1 MKLLPSAPSI
11 KTQTKKISSK
21 SVSSSGESGGH
32 KGLVSVKS
40 RVVKIEKLLGN
51 QNKLYAKQKKKA
63 QKVDEKKTRKK
74 QESKLEKPKK
84 GEEGK
89 EKKKLLK
96 GPKLGFL
103 DRIKSFIGKV
113 LLGFIAFKMIDYLP
127 QMIAFIPKIDAAA
140 TWIADFGIGVV
151 DGFASFV
158 KGAYDLRD
166 KTIGFIDELGGQ
178 DLVNNFKKF
187 EGAVDTAITTI
198 IFAAAAGGKG
208 GIFDAVGDVLG
219 DRLMQQGAQRGA
231 QAAATQAGGTAAQGA
246 GIGAGAAAAIV
257 GGAGL
262 LASALGEG
270 SFQLKKFGKGIES
283 GAKKRWEEK
292 HAWDPRKA
300 LDWAIW
306 QGSRYLNF
314 QLGVLGGL
322 LDIVG
327 APFRYAIELIRY
339 PFLNAE
345 DKKKQATNLAKF
357 DSRIREN
364 LREGLNMLTG
374 GLAFKE
380 KGSFGNIYGND
391 KAQKEMMS
399 KYSSGGITRG
409 GQELGAISRSL
420 KAETKTPRRVFLE
433 KSKET
438 KIKGG
443 SQVGGEEKIKKI
455 FPESK
460 EKDTVSP
467 LTYIQDVNKKVS
479 TMPFLGPIFGI
490 AYKTILGDKAD
501 DNDYTNIASGLDKW
515 TRYTF
520 DIKSGRMRMAGGGEV
535 DVDMLMKG
543 QNMTQALKKNVKGI
557 VSQKVTDALADLR
570 KQLGLRSN
578 TTQTGGGLGPGN
590 ENVPSGFTGTVN
602 VTGGGAADF
611 WTLVAVA
618 SREDGDPQGWADV
631 AQSIYNRLASGKYGG
646 KTIKDLIVSQM
657 QYEPTW
663 LYPNGTKVSRGKPNP
678 EWYSIKDAASASAAT
693 GMSVSAM
700 QSVAN
705 VLLNAQYQ
713 DKARSFIGGRTDFMG
728 GSNQPGPGDIRRTSN
743 SPNNFFGWFVGPGSR
758 AYGATNP
765 KPAAVPSFNTTESTV
780 TGTRSFGGGP
790 GGLPSTDPSNLKI
803 NKKGEIY
810 LHWNAADNSST
821 YGGGDKYHAIFTAD
835 GKKYPANPDYS
846 NFRTPEGHT
855 AYRNSRGIGL
865 AVAAMKGYNW
875 SYAPKKKQLDAMAT
889 EAATIAKA
897 WGWKPNDINRK
908 NVMTHAEAAAGK
920 DGRVSLHTPAM
931 AGAKTDPDNYGPTWW
946 GGDGSRSDLHKLSA
960 NAPDGSGGGI
970 LRNMIKNRMYYGGK
984 VSGKRGQDMIPV
996 MLTHGEFI
1004 LDVDS
1009 TKALEDNFPGFLDAL
1024 NHAKYDQAI
1033 GVLRTYASYE
1043 SGAQQTAQIPMTII
1057 NNIVQSQKQN
1067 SGGVVVMSSGG
1078 SVDDYGEALAAGQ

>member
-21 SVSSSGESGGH
+21 SVSSGGKSGGH

-40 RVVKIEKLLGN
+40 RVVKIEKLLGS

-219 DRLMQQGAQRGA
+219 DRLMQQGAQRGV
-231 QAAATQAGGTAAQGA
+231 QAAATQAGGTAGGTAAQGA

-501 DNDYTNIASGLDKW
+501 DNDYTNIASGLDRW

-520 DIKSGRMRMAGGGEV
+520 DIKSGKMRMAGGGEV

-557 VSQKVTDALADLR
+557 ISNKVMDALTDLR
-570 KQLGLRSN
+570 KQLGLKNMSSTSTSTSKDNTDIMDDLIGGIGGGTAEHNLAAFLSTLEASGNQNQADAFQVMLNRAADAQAGGSMKAYGTTLGDQITAREQFSPLSSAIYGVSRDSKAEAKYGPISRALGGSPAARKQKLLEIASQPDGLNKLQQLFGGGSASDAAKVLQDFKSGGPLSQRSAKDIGSMVSFRGYSKGLPSN
-578 TTQTGGGLGPGN
+578 RYHRGQGGNFFFGQGSKGIVGSLSQVSPGGLQGGGL
-590 ENVPSGFTGTVN
+590 
-602 VTGGGAADF
+602 ADM
-611 WTLVAVA
+611 
-618 SREDGDPQGWADV
+618 
-631 AQSIYNRLASGKYGG
+631 SGK
-646 KTIKDLIVSQM
+646 
-657 QYEPTW
+657 
-663 LYPNGTKVSRGKPNP
+663 
-678 EWYSIKDAASASAAT
+678 
-693 GMSVSAM
+693 
-700 QSVAN
+700 
-705 VLLNAQYQ
+705 
-713 DKARSFIGGRTDFMG
+713 
-728 GSNQPGPGDIRRTSN
+728 
-743 SPNNFFGWFVGPGSR
+743 
-758 AYGATNP
+758 
-765 KPAAVPSFNTTESTV
+765 
-780 TGTRSFGGGP
+780 
-790 GGLPSTDPSNLKI
+790 
-803 NKKGEIY
+803 KKNIY
-810 LHWNAADNSST
+810 LHWSAGDNMTGHPNRYHST
-821 YGGGDKYHAIFTAD
+821 FLAD
-835 GKKYPANPDYS
+835 GSKVQTVPYS
-846 NFRTPEGHT
+846 KRTPEGHT
-855 AYRNSRGIGL
+855 SDRNQGIGL
-865 AVAAMKGYNW
+865 SVAGMGHRGWGTMKKVALNAMLGEAVKLA
-875 SYAPKKKQLDAMAT
+875 KKMGFSKSEVDKR
-889 EAATIAKA
+889 I
-897 WGWKPNDINRK
+897 W
-908 NVMTHAEAAAGK
+908 THAEAGAMR
-920 DGRVSLHTPAM
+920 DGGRNRPDYRNTTTPPPQA
-931 AGAKTDPDNYGPTWW
+931 DNYGPMLW
-946 GGDGSRSDLHKLSA
+946 GGDAARVDWFDVDRNSWGQGK
-960 NAPDGSGGGI
+960 GGYV

-1033 GVLRTYASYE
+1033 GVLRSYASYE
-1043 SGAQQTAQIPMTII
+1043 SGSQQTAQIPMTII

-1067 SGGVVVMSSGG
+1067 SGGVMVMSSGG